1 MKGFFARLR
10 DVWIIFGI
18 TFLILILIEIFFKI
32 YFLFGRQE
40 DPRLQA
46 EYYQDKTWTSDY
58 FKEFNS
64 CNQERWQ
71 PYVYWRRK
79 PFTGEYINI
88 NESGLR
94 KTIYEKDP
102 YVEVQP
108 EMKIFLFGG
117 STMWGSGVRDQYT
130 IPSILGSELSKNEI
144 NVEVTNFGESG
155 YVSTQEV
162 VELELQLQQ
171 GNIPDV
177 VIFYDGV
184 NDVFSAYQQATAG
197 IPQNEYNRKKEFNAL
212 KSKKKS
218 MLVFFESLKTLNT
231 MRFITQLTQKDSII
245 PVSYT
250 EKELNNLSKEVVSI
264 YNENIKMVYALARIY
279 DFKAVFYWQP
289 TIFNKL
295 TLSEYETKQVASV
308 SYLKDFTRKTNQRL
322 EHREIHI
329 EELDFYDI
337 SDIFMKV
344 SEPVFIDYCHVSEYG
359 NTILAKRMA
368 ADLINLLNSGDE
380 ETTSEEE
387 ITPEPESDEIEL

>member
-18 TFLILILIEIFFKI
+18 TFLILVVIELFFKI
-32 YFLFGRQE
+32 YFLFGSQE

-46 EYYQDKTWTSDY
+46 EYYQDKTWATEY

-64 CNQERWQ
+64 CNQESWQ
-71 PYVYWRRK
+71 SYVYWRRK

-94 KTIYEKDP
+94 RTVYEKDP

-108 EMKIFLFGG
+108 ALKIFFFGG

-130 IPSILGSELSKNEI
+130 IPSILGGELSKNEI
-144 NVEVTNFGESG
+144 NAEVTNFGESG

-162 VELELQLQQ
+162 IELELQLQQ

-177 VIFYDGV
+177 VVFYDGV
-184 NDVFSAYQQATAG
+184 NDVFSAYQQGTAG
-197 IPQNEYNRKKEFNAL
+197 IPQNEYNRRKEFNASN
-212 KSKKKS
+212 SKKKS
-218 MLVFFESLKTLNT
+218 FLVFINSLKTLNT
-231 MRFITQLTQKDSII
+231 MQFITKIIQKDSVI

-250 EKELNNLSKEVVSI
+250 EKELNDLSEEVVSI
-264 YNENIKMVYALARIY
+264 YNENIKMIYALAKTY
-279 DFKAVFYWQP
+279 DFKAIFYWQP

-295 TLSEYETKQVASV
+295 SLSEYEKRQAVSV
-308 SYLKDFTRKTNQRL
+308 SYLKDFTRNTNHRL
-322 EHREIHI
+322 EHKEIHI

-337 SDIFMKV
+337 SDIFMNV
-344 SEPVFIDYCHVSEYG
+344 TEPVFIDYCHVSEYG

-368 ADLINLLNSGDE
+368 ADLINILKAGDQ

-387 ITPEPESDEIEL
+387 INPQPESNEIEL